1 MISNYKGL
9 VQANNLELL
18 GHQPSILLT
27 LVLFPRVEV
36 PVNVKNDGFS
46 ASEFKTASS
55 NEAAIKTQK
64 VISTYLIRSL
74 IYSLNELFSRFF
86 TFAVTVYQ
94 IRGDIASE
102 KCELQQLFHHIYHPV
117 VIGRGLHTSV
127 FLEFKECFGNRTL
140 IWNSEH
146 THPAS

>member
-1 MISNYKGL
+1 MLSNYKGL

-55 NEAAIKTQK
+55 NEVAIATQK
-64 VISTYLIRSL
+64 VISAYLIRSL
-74 IYSLNELFSRFF
+74 IYSLDELFSRFF
-86 TFAVTVYQ
+86 TFAVTIYQ
-94 IRGDIASE
+94 IR
-102 KCELQQLFHHIYHPV
+102 
-117 VIGRGLHTSV
+117 
-127 FLEFKECFGNRTL
+127 
-140 IWNSEH
+140 
-146 THPAS
+146 